1 MKQSPVRLNSVP
13 QQNNLL
19 VTLSRSQSQATK
31 LWNLTTLGC
40 ILLKCLKTKQAHS
53 FHFQIQPI
61 LMAIPTCPMISSSSL
76 PVKKLI
82 ASTLVT
88 ELLMSLLVIHAGM
101 ALKLIIEIKGIVMS
115 VLMSLRLSN
124 SKFSKFARSARFL
137 IHKI

>member
-1 MKQSPVRLNSVP
+1 
-13 QQNNLL
+13 
-19 VTLSRSQSQATK
+19 
-31 LWNLTTLGC
+31 
-40 ILLKCLKTKQAHS
+40 
-53 FHFQIQPI
+53 
-61 LMAIPTCPMISSSSL
+61 MAIPTCPMISSSSL

-137 IHKI
+137 ILKI